1 MEVLAVFVAFLIGAV
16 LVETL
21 VGIIGDRFKKIDKVI
36 LSMII
41 GVLVAFYSKL
51 NVLTMAGLEFGW
63 DGNVA
68 LETAGLI
75 LGIVFSGLVLSRGSN
90 GVHDFISKLR
100 SAKELTQAKTEIA
113 EADAS
118 VLTGIEDARDLDDKE

>member
-1 MEVLAVFVAFLIGAV
+1 MEVLTVFVAFLIGAV

-21 VGIIGDRFKKIDKVI
+21 VGIIGDRFEKIDKTI
-36 LSMII
+36 LSMLI

-113 EADAS
+113 EADAM

>member
-1 MEVLAVFVAFLIGAV
+1 MEVLTVFVAFLIGAV

-21 VGIIGDRFKKIDKVI
+21 VGIISDRFAKVDKTI
-36 LSMII
+36 LSMVI
-41 GVLVAFYSKL
+41 GVLVAFYAKF

-68 LETAGLI
+68 LETTGLV

-100 SAKELTQAKTEIA
+100 SAKELTQAKVEVVQ
-113 EADAS
+113 ADAM
-118 VLTGIEDARDLDDKE
+118 VLTNIEDGRDPENL